1 MDQIDNQRQIVQKIL
16 LQIAEE
22 KHTRSDKETSTEL
35 FVDVQRDNYMVMSIG
50 WRGTKRIQEII
61 AFIRLRNGQIYI
73 EEDWTED
80 GLISRLEV
88 AGIKSDQVLLAFNPP
103 SLRVMVESS

>member
-1 MDQIDNQRQIVQKIL
+1 MDQIENQRQIIQNIL

-22 KHTRSDKETSTEL
+22 KHTRSDEETSTEL
-35 FVDVQRDNYMVMSIG
+35 FVDVQHDNYMVMSIG

-61 AFIRLRNGQIYI
+61 ALIRLRGGQIYI

-80 GLISRLEV
+80 GIISRLET
-88 AGIKSDQVLLAFNPP
+88 AGIDSNQILLAFNPP
-103 SLRVMVESS
+103 ALRDMIKS